1 MQKYNSYLSVLN
13 TLIEQNVKGV
23 KMGLGELV
31 AATATI
37 KGIVNEAKAIV
48 KTTERILE
56 EVHGIMKK
64 LREMS
69 EGSFANILAQK
80 VQKLGEV
87 FKILIDALVNI
98 FNAVFNAMDKLKSLD
113 DQGAGNYSVTRI

>member
-1 MQKYNSYLSVLN
+1 
-13 TLIEQNVKGV
+13 
-23 KMGLGELV
+23 MGLGELV